1 MNWNLITGIFLL
13 YLGVALSYSEYRRI
27 LIGRAL
33 DGTIEELLELI
44 TDRRYIIPNYIFKPV
59 IYIRHQ
65 IENWREDFE
74 E

>member
-1 MNWNLITGIFLL
+1 MNWNLACGLILLWLGIGL
-13 YLGVALSYSEYRRI
+13 AYSEYRRI
-27 LIGRAL
+27 LIGKAL
-33 DGTIEELLELI
+33 DGTIGELLELI
-44 TDRRYIIPNYIFKPV
+44 TDKRYIIPNYIFRPI